1 MLNKAILMGRL
12 TADPELR
19 ATASGTPVCA
29 FTLAVNRKIS
39 ADGQTQAD
47 FIEIVAWNKTA
58 GFVSRYFSKGQQVAV
73 SGRIQTRLWEDKQ
86 GSKRKSVEVIAE
98 EVYFAEGK
106 KDRQAKAE
114 PSAGGFSPYVGAD
127 DDIPF

>member
-19 ATASGTPVCA
+19 ATTSGTPVCA
-29 FTLAVNRKIS
+29 FTLAVNRRPN

-58 GFVSRYFSKGQQVAV
+58 EFVSRYFAKGQQVAV

-86 GSKRKSVEVIAE
+86 GNKRKSVEVIAE

-106 KDRQAKAE
+106 KDRQAKVE